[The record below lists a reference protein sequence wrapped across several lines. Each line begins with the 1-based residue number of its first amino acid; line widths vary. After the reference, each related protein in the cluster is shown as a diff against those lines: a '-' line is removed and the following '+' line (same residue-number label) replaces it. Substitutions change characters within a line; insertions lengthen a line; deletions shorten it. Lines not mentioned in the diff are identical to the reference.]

1 MSTRGLLRTIAAS
14 QRKAER
20 ESLKKKREL
29 ERRLKQVEKLQ
40 EIEQVA
46 YEVEV
51 FENHIDLITSIHKD
65 CSDSWD
71 WEKIRKSK
79 SPTEPKKPDH
89 HEKSAQSNLEMY
101 KPKFFDKLL
110 NRDSPKR
117 IELSLK
123 ISEGKKRDEA
133 EYNEAYKKYKLEY
146 ANWESM
152 TNLAEKIVNRDEK
165 AYVDA
170 IYQADPFNEIN
181 QLGSEINFFVKWNNL
196 IEARINV
203 NSDKVIP
210 RKVKTQLKSGK
221 LSEKTMP
228 KTRFYELY
236 QDYVCGVVLRIAR
249 ELFALL
255 PIDISIVTAFGRL
268 LNTSTGFMEAQPI
281 LSVIIP
287 RDTLI
292 KLNFQ
297 RLDASDSMNNFIHD
311 MKFLK
316 TKGFQP
322 VDILSPSDIK
332 PL

>member
-1 MSTRGLLRTIAAS
+1 MSTRGLLRTIAAA
-14 QRKAER
+14 QRKSER

-29 ERRLKQVEKLQ
+29 ERRLKQIEKLQ
-40 EIEQVA
+40 EFEQVA

-51 FENHIDLITSIHKD
+51 YENHIDLITSIHKD

-79 SPTEPKKPDH
+79 PPTEPRKLNH
-89 HEKSAQSNLEMY
+89 FEKSAQSILEMY
-101 KPKFFDKLL
+101 KPKLFDKLL
-110 NRDSPKR
+110 RRDSPKR

-123 ISEGKKRDEA
+123 ISEGKKRDET

-146 ANWESM
+146 ANWESI
-152 TNLAEKIVNRDEK
+152 TNLAEKIVNKDEK

-170 IYQADPFNEIN
+170 IYQADPFSEIN
-181 QLGSEINFFVKWNNL
+181 QLGSEINFTVEDNNL

-203 NSDKVIP
+203 NSEEVIP
-210 RKVKTQLKSGK
+210 RKIKTQLKSGK
-221 LSEKTMP
+221 LSEKAMP

-236 QDYVCGVVLRIAR
+236 QDYVGGVVLRIAR

-255 PIDISIVTAFGRL
+255 PIDITIVTAFGRL
-268 LNTSTGFMEAQPI
+268 LNTSTGLMEAQPI

-287 RDTLI
+287 LDTL
-292 KLNFQ
+292 KKFNFQ
-297 RLDASDSMNNFIHD
+297 RLDASDSMNNFIHN

-322 VDILSPSDIK
+322 VDILSSSDIK
-332 PL
+332 PF